1 MARQLIS
8 SGSALEAEYGYS
20 RAVVD
25 GDWVF
30 VSGTTGMDYKT
41 GDMPEGIAEQ
51 AEQTFRNIE
60 AALTEAGAAMAEILR
75 YRIFVTDPAEV
86 PLLAPV
92 APFDQPAFLAPAVAL
107 GGLVALALL
116 SGTAIA
122 AMGGL
127 LLSLFAL
134 YLLLVDVFGIS
145 LEMTP
150 IGPR

>member
-41 GDMPEGIAEQ
+41 GEMPEGIAEQ
-51 AEQTFRNIE
+51 AEQTFRNID
-60 AALTEAGAAMAEILR
+60 AALTEAGSEMAEILR
-75 YRIFVTDPAEV
+75 YRIFVTDPSEV

-92 APFDQPAFLAPAVAL
+92 FNKWLGEVRPASTLVVTAL
-107 GGLVALALL
+107 TDPRMKIEIEV
-116 SGTAIA
+116 TARKGSA
-122 AMGGL
+122 AT
-127 LLSLFAL
+127 A
-134 YLLLVDVFGIS
+134 
-145 LEMTP
+145 
-150 IGPR
+150 